1 MLTNDMMQS
10 DTEMLHLL
18 KEGDE
23 VMFEKIFKQHFNNLH
38 AYAFTILKDAVA
50 AEEVV
55 QALFLKLWERKEELM
70 IRTSLKSY
78 LYRATYN
85 DCMNIIKHRQV
96 KQKHHNHVATFDDH
110 TVSQTADRLH
120 ENELKRE
127 LFKAMNLLP
136 EKCRTV
142 FQMSRFEEL
151 KYQEIA
157 DRLDISI
164 KTVENQIG
172 KALKILR
179 LALADYLPLLIFC
192 LLYLFLGL

>member
-1 MLTNDMMQS
+1 MQC
-10 DTEMLHLL
+10 DTITLQSLQ
-18 KEGDE
+18 EGDDK
-23 VMFEKIFKQHFNNLH
+23 VFEMVFKEHFSNLH
-38 AYAFTILKDAVA
+38 AYAFTILKDTVA

-55 QALFLKLWERKEELM
+55 QSLFLRLWEKRTSLD

-85 DCMNIIKHRQV
+85 DCMNILKHWKV
-96 KQKHHNHVATFDDH
+96 KQKHQDHVFHFNDATH
-110 TVSQTADRLH
+110 EQTANRLH

-127 LFKAMNLLP
+127 LQKALNKLP
-136 EKCRTV
+136 EKCRVV

-157 DRLDISI
+157 DQLEISI
-164 KTVENQIG
+164 KTVENQMG

-179 LALADYLPLLIFC
+179 LALAEYLPLLIFC
-192 LLYLFLGL
+192 LINYFSGQ

>member
-1 MLTNDMMQS
+1 MQR
-10 DTEMLHLL
+10 DTITLQSLQ
-18 KEGDE
+18 EGDDR
-23 VMFEKIFKQHFNNLH
+23 VFEMIFKEHFSSLH
-38 AYAFTILKDAVA
+38 AYAFTILKDEVS

-55 QALFLKLWERKEELM
+55 QSLFLRLWEKRATLD

-85 DCMNIIKHRQV
+85 DCMNMLKHWKV
-96 KQKHHNHVATFDDH
+96 KQKHQDHVIHFNDSTH
-110 TVSQTADRLH
+110 EQTANRLH

-127 LFKAMNLLP
+127 LQKALNKLP
-136 EKCRTV
+136 EKCRMV

-151 KYQEIA
+151 KYKEIA
-157 DRLDISI
+157 DQLEISI
-164 KTVENQIG
+164 KTVENQMG

-192 LLYLFLGL
+192 LINYFSGQ